1 MQPIKVLHIIQW
13 HCLGGAA
20 RGMIATAKYS
30 AQLNNIQHRIVSLK
44 EAFPKATELAH
55 QAGIPVISAPD
66 RETLTS
72 ELEHADIVH
81 VHFWNN
87 PQMYEFLKSELPP
100 MRLLMWF
107 HVAGDSPPQVITK
120 ELVHLADVVV
130 PCNPYSYQL
139 PIFNS
144 LPAEVKFNKVSMVY
158 DAADFE
164 RVSGIVFKP
173 HNTFNV
179 GYIGALNSSKMH
191 PRYIQMSAAVNIPN
205 IQFIVCGGGENNIK
219 LLKQQAQTLGAEQKF
234 DFCGF
239 VEDVKSVIE
248 TFDVYGYPLC
258 EDTYAAAELNLQEV
272 MYAGVPPVV
281 FPHGGVKQLIIHNYT
296 GFLVHSEAEYKEAI
310 EYLYHHPEERK
321 RLGNNARE
329 YARQIFGAK
338 NAAKAL
344 NPIYERL
351 LNQSKCKREWGISRE
366 TSLLDEPISLVD
378 ILTSSQS
385 LSGAEQFIQS
395 LGYTAPQF
403 SISLYSKNLQE
414 VLKADLEIS
423 NSSTLLYGGEGGLF
437 QYKNYYQEDGY
448 LNLWSGLVLQR
459 LKQHSQAISSFQAAL
474 NFDCDR
480 WRVAWYLAQSAYQI
494 NELELAEQALQ
505 SVLQFLPDFQEARQ
519 MLQELE
525 TRATNELK
533 QNLNLRNNNLII
545 FPDWKQSE
553 NWLYEH
559 LGNLIYKLATSTNKE
574 NIALLVNASNISEE
588 DANLIL
594 SGIAMNLLME
604 EELDV
609 EAGPN
614 ISVLPN
620 ISKLYWR
627 ALRSQLQARIP
638 LEYEDK
644 EAIASVGAENLPT
657 LDLASLENKRIVKKE
672 DGSWKFE

>member
-1 MQPIKVLHIIQW
+1 MQAIKVLHIIQW

-30 AQLNNIQHRIVSLK
+30 AQLSNIQHRIVSLK
-44 EAFPKATELAH
+44 EAVPKATELAH
-55 QAGIPVISAPD
+55 QAGISVISAPD
-66 RETLTS
+66 GETLKS
-72 ELEHADIVH
+72 ELENADIVH

-107 HVAGDSPPQVITK
+107 HVAGDCPPQVITK
-120 ELVHLADVVV
+120 ELVHLADVAI

-139 PIFNS
+139 PVFKT
-144 LPAEVKFNKVSMVY
+144 LPAEAKFHKVSMVY

-164 RVSGIVFKP
+164 RVAGIVSKP
-173 HNTFNV
+173 HDTFNV

-191 PRYIQMSAAVNIPN
+191 PRYIQMSAAVDIPN
-205 IQFIVCGGGENNIK
+205 IQFIVCGGGGNNIQF
-219 LLKQQAQTLGAEQKF
+219 LKQQAQTLGAEQKF
-234 DFCGF
+234 DFRGF
-239 VEDVKSVIE
+239 VEDIKSVIE

-281 FPHGGVKQLIIHNYT
+281 FPYGGVKQLVIHNYT

-329 YARQIFGAK
+329 YARQIFGAE

-344 NPIYERL
+344 NPIYKRL
-351 LNQSKCKREWGISRE
+351 LDQPKCKREWGIPRE

-378 ILTSSQS
+378 ILNSSQS

-395 LGYTAPQF
+395 LGDTAPQF
-403 SISLYSKNLQE
+403 STSFYFNNFQE

-459 LKQHSQAISSFQAAL
+459 LGQHFQAIASFQAAL
-474 NFDCDR
+474 NFGCDR

-505 SVLQFLPDFQEARQ
+505 SVLQFIPDLQEARQ

-525 TRATNELK
+525 TRAANELR
-533 QNLNLRNNNLII
+533 QNLSLRSNNLIV
-545 FPDWKQSE
+545 FPDWKQPE

-559 LGNLIYKLATSTNKE
+559 LGNLIYKLATSTDKE
-574 NIALLVNASNISEE
+574 EIALLVDASNISEE
-588 DANLIL
+588 DANLII

-614 ISVLPN
+614 ISVLPKVG
-620 ISKLYWR
+620 KLYWR
-627 ALRSQLQARIP
+627 ALHSQLRARI
-638 LEYEDK
+638 LLDYEDK
-644 EAIASVGAENLPT
+644 EAIASVGAETLPT
-657 LDLASLENKRIVKKE
+657 LDLATLENQPFVQTE
-672 DGSWKFE
+672 DGNWKFE